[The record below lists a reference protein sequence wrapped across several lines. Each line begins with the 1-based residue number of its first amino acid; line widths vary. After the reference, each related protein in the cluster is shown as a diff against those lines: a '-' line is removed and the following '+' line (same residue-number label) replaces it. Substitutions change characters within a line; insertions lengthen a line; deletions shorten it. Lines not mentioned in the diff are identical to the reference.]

1 MIVMMNDQLLNLLY
15 KENEAHELYEQ
26 ANREQI
32 ERTERE
38 LNFELPVSYREFVS
52 KLSNG
57 AYLYGVQEV
66 SSVGDGNHQIY
77 PIQHLYKQLN
87 IAAPF
92 QKVTISDNKDILL
105 SELVPFSLDHNGNA
119 WCFIGDQLIKGEYRV
134 GYLNRENY
142 QLYGV
147 LANFTEWIKILINY
161 KEEVIRQLYDDDF
174 LCNELSLG

>member
-1 MIVMMNDQLLNLLY
+1 
-15 KENEAHELYEQ
+15 
-26 ANREQI
+26 
-32 ERTERE
+32 
-38 LNFELPVSYREFVS
+38 
-52 KLSNG
+52 
-57 AYLYGVQEV
+57 
-66 SSVGDGNHQIY
+66 VGDGNHQIY

-92 QKVTISDNKDILL
+92 QKVTISDNKNILL

-161 KEEVIRQLYDDDF
+161 KEEVIRQLYVDDF